1 VHCKYSHEPA
11 PGHRVIDLYEVC
23 GQAARG
29 AKWREY
35 GIEALLRTLY
45 NRAVKW
51 AARNPGKSPYLLGS
65 IEELYRI
72 RERAPQLRPHIN
84 TVIAQPGL
92 SAAVCSSEQQ
102 HLLAGA
108 HSYVKA
114 LTKGTFTV
122 YCSP

>member
-1 VHCKYSHEPA
+1 
-11 PGHRVIDLYEVC
+11 VC

>member
-1 VHCKYSHEPA
+1 M
-11 PGHRVIDLYEVC
+11 C
-23 GQAARG
+23 GQASRG

-35 GIEALLRTLY
+35 GTEALLRTLDRRVGKY
-45 NRAVKW
+45 V
-51 AARNPGKSPYLLGS
+51 ARHPGRTPYLIGS
-65 IEELYRI
+65 IDELYRI
-72 RERAPQLRPHIN
+72 RERAARLRPHIN

-92 SAAVCSSEQQ
+92 SAAACSFEQQ

-122 YCSP
+122 YCSR